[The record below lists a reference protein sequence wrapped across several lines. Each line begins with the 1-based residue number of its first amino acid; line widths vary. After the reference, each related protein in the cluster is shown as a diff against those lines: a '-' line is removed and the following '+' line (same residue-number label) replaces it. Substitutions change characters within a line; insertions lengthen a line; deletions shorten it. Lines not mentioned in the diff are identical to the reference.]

1 MLAAFLTTICFSVSA
16 ISGHRCAKALGGLEA
31 NFWRLAI
38 AAVLLGCYSIL
49 GGGHLFGA
57 AFGAFALSGL
67 VGVGCG
73 DMAFFQALPRLGSR
87 LTVLL
92 IQCLSVPI
100 AALAEWLWLGTKL
113 TGPQALCGVLIL
125 AGIWMALAPPKD
137 THALLPGKKS
147 TGIIFAVLAAAGN
160 GLGAVLSRN
169 AYRISRAAGEDLDG
183 PTAALDRIMGGLF
196 IAALVVLIVRWRQ
209 VQWRLRPAEL
219 GNALEQ
225 KWRPIWPWVLTTSLA
240 GQTLGVSCFQWA
252 LKSYPTGVILP
263 IVALTPL
270 VTIPLSWAIEQE
282 RPCLRSLSGGIVAVS
297 GVIALLSLK

>member
-16 ISGHRCAKALGGLEA
+16 VSGHRCARALGGLEA

-38 AAVLLGCYSIL
+38 AAGLLSSYAVFFGR
-49 GGGHLFGA
+49 HVFGA
-57 AFGAFALSGL
+57 AFWAFALSGL

-73 DMAFFQALPRLGSR
+73 DMAFFQALPRIGSR

-100 AALAEWLWLGTKL
+100 AAAIEWLWLGTAVTVL
-113 TGPQALCGVLIL
+113 QALCGALIL
-125 AGIWMALAPPKD
+125 GGICLALAPEEEP
-137 THALLPGKKS
+137 LPTRSGKKT
-147 TGIIFAVLAAAGN
+147 TGVLFAVVAAAGN
-160 GLGAVLSRN
+160 GFGAVLSRN
-169 AYRISRAAGEDLDG
+169 AYRLATRAGEDVSG
-183 PTAALDRIMGGLF
+183 PTAALERVMGGLF
-196 IAALVVLIVRWRQ
+196 IAAVVVLCVRWRD
-209 VQWRLRPAEL
+209 VRWRLSPAKV
-219 GNALEQ
+219 GTALER

-270 VTIPLSWAIEQE
+270 VTVPFSWAIEKE
-282 RPCLRSLSGGIVAVS
+282 RPCLRSLGGGIVAVS
-297 GVIALLSLK
+297 GVVAMLSLK